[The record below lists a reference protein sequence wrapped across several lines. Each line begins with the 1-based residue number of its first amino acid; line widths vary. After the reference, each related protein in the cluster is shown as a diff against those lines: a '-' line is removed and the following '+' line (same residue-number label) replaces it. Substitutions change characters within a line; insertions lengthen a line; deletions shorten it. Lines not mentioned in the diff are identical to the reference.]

1 MRSMKIL
8 LIALTIITVFV
19 ACSPASIPMNNK
31 FIIESQLLSF
41 PTGYYDNIVYIDG
54 RLVAF
59 AEDPNKHRSERIS
72 FAYEGDSALHPFNP
86 EKDATCVRYAVYYV
100 RGGTL
105 PDGRLGLVKECGG
118 ESLMDT
124 NSIFA
129 YDWKTGALEQ
139 LVKGPLPKGWSSKNY
154 TWNPQMTRGVQ
165 EMVGSYQG
173 TIYWLSPDEISPMD
187 IELEDQGLK
196 WNLKDYYE
204 GKDRI
209 GSVRFPAWSPDGTT
223 IAFFAST
230 YGIREEPVPKMN
242 VKYELYLM
250 DASEL
255 KPAQVVQGIAN
266 AFQLRWS
273 PDNKHLLFS
282 GCMGFQLQCALWIYN
297 LESKSLTLVADGDF
311 QDFTWITNEK
321 IAAIKNIGETSFADN
336 QIFEYVISEPQTSV
350 ITITAQLYTMA
361 MANS

>member
-1 MRSMKIL
+1 MKFLLMAL
-8 LIALTIITVFV
+8 LILTTFV
-19 ACSPASIPMNNK
+19 SCSPASNPMDK
-31 FIIESQLLSF
+31 QFIIKPQLLSF
-41 PTGYYDNIVYIDG
+41 PAGSYYSIVYIDG

-59 AEDPNKHRSERIS
+59 AIDPNKPISDEIS
-72 FAYEGDSALHPFNP
+72 FAYEGDSALHPFNL
-86 EKDATCVRYAVYYV
+86 EKDAACVRYTRYYV

-129 YDWKTGALEQ
+129 YDWKTGTLEQ
-139 LVKGPLPKGWSSKNY
+139 LVKGALPKGWSPKNY

-187 IELEDQGLK
+187 IELKDQGLK

-209 GSVRFPAWSPDGTT
+209 GSARFPAWSPDGIT
-223 IAFFAST
+223 IAFFASI

-250 DASEL
+250 SASEL
-255 KPAQVVQGIAN
+255 KPTQVVQSIAN

-273 PDNKHLLFS
+273 PDDQRLLFS
-282 GCMGFQLQCALWIYN
+282 GCMGFQLQCALWLYS
-297 LESKSLTLVADGDF
+297 LDSKSLTLVAKGDF
-311 QDFTWITNEK
+311 RDFTWVTNTK
-321 IAAIKNIGETSFADN
+321 VVAIKNIGETSFSDN
-336 QIFEYVISEPQTSV
+336 QIWEYSLERK
-350 ITITAQLYTMA
+350 
-361 MANS
+361 N